1 VFSALTTT
9 QLSGYMLR
17 QQAEVPNRRMHSND
31 GDEDGTG
38 AGRGQVSKL
47 TNNNPAQWVYAETIL
62 ENPKETDDALNVDPL
77 RRNRRL
83 FVFVQISFCFESVE
97 DVE

>member
-1 VFSALTTT
+1 
-9 QLSGYMLR
+9 MLR
-17 QQAEVPNRRMHSND
+17 HPRY
-31 GDEDGTG
+31 
-38 AGRGQVSKL
+38 
-47 TNNNPAQWVYAETIL
+47 TNNNPAQRVYAETIL

-97 DVE
+97 DVEQVESCEVSSED